1 MESKNTFSLIFIR
14 ISQVLLVPVY
24 VVIWGLGKIVDGVV
38 FVVEKCA
45 YGINRFFRTIFS
57 AVGRFFRFLFAKN
70 KADTTKKNESDKKR
84 SAASEIFLKIIGVVL
99 FVAFLPMLAV
109 IGVLSGVYSLFYL
122 IGYGIKRLFSAK
134 FGRHR
139 AAKRERKEKD
149 KTESAFIRSVKDFFY
164 GIKITVSGYL
174 TRYIFVFSEKH
185 RENIAARRKK
195 ELRFV
200 FLMLLFPLAQFA
212 LFWVYVNYQSI
223 LMAFKLEQN
232 GEVFY
237 TLENFR
243 RFFVELKASTG
254 VMGKL
259 IENSVSFF
267 PVSVFVTLPLSF
279 VFSYFLYKRV
289 PGAPVFRVIF
299 YLPSIISAV
308 SLTMLFRYI
317 VSPTGPLSVL
327 EKALNITPI
336 DFLGSSKY
344 AMKTVLFY
352 TVWSGFGY
360 NIVLLSS
367 SMGRI
372 PKELFESAKID
383 GAGTFREM
391 VNIVLPLSYGTISTL
406 ITLSVANLFTVIGPV
421 ILLTSGQNNTNT
433 IASFIYYKV
442 KGGSENALSY
452 ASAVGLVFTAV
463 GMPIVLIVRK
473 VLSSLAENIEF

>member
-1 MESKNTFSLIFIR
+1 MESKNTFSLILIR
-14 ISQVLLVPVY
+14 ISQVLLIPVY
-24 VVIWGLGKIVDGVV
+24 LVLWGLGKLVDGVV
-38 FVVEKCA
+38 LVIEKFA
-45 YGINRFFRTIFS
+45 QGISWFFKTVFS
-57 AVGRFFRFLFAKN
+57 AIKRFFRFLFARNKSNPAKKDKN
-70 KADTTKKNESDKKR
+70 DKKR
-84 SAASEIFLKIIGVVL
+84 SVASEVFLKIIGIVL

-122 IGYGIKRLFSAK
+122 ICYGIKRLFFK
-134 FGRHR
+134 KDGRRR
-139 AAKRERKEKD
+139 AAKREKAEKD
-149 KTESAFIRSVKDFFY
+149 RTESALTRSVKSFFY
-164 GIKITVSGYL
+164 SVKIAVSDYL
-174 TRYIFVFSEKH
+174 TRYVFIFSKKH
-185 RENIAARRKK
+185 RESIAARRKK

-200 FLMLLFPLAQFA
+200 FFMLLFPLAQFA

-223 LMAFKLEQN
+223 LLAFKLEQN

-243 RFFVELKASTG
+243 RFFIELKASTG

-259 IENSVSFF
+259 IKNSVSFF
-267 PVSVFVTLPLSF
+267 PVSVFITLPLSF
-279 VFSYFLYKRV
+279 VFSYFLYKKV
-289 PGAPVFRVIF
+289 PGSSVFRVIF
-299 YLPSIISAV
+299 YLPSIISSV

-336 DFLGSSKY
+336 DFLGVSKY

-391 VNIVLPLSYGTISTL
+391 VDIVLPLSYGTISTL

-421 ILLTSGQNNTNT
+421 ILLTSGMNNTNT

-463 GMPIVLIVRK
+463 GLPIVLLVRK